1 MSERAR
7 RHRVI
12 CAHRDVP
19 PGWVVI
25 GRYHNE
31 ACEGEG
37 ENALIIKRPGRRETV
52 CADSP
57 VPDGWVR
64 VREAETGECPE
75 GRAWVIER
83 VDS

>member
-12 CAHRDVP
+12 CADREIP

-25 GRYHNE
+25 GRYHNH
-31 ACEGEG
+31 ACPGDG
-37 ENALIIKRPGRRETV
+37 VNAMIIKRPGKRETV

-57 VPDGWVR
+57 IPEGWIK
-64 VREAETGECPE
+64 VREAELKDCP
-75 GRAWVIER
+75 GGKAWVIER
-83 VDS
+83 EGS